1 MCNIAGY
8 VGNRDAAPILIEMIR
23 KQEGLAGGFYTGIAT
38 IHEGKIYHAK
48 LTGDLDR
55 LLSLTEAAKLPGKI
69 GIIHSRSRSGGG
81 DKWSHP
87 FMHYD
92 ADGLATE
99 AYVANGSAG
108 IFNEK
113 FNARENSKR
122 IAQEL
127 ADNGYPMPDRDKV
140 EDNIYT
146 TLEDGMAVHMSDV
159 MCQLIARNIAEGDDS
174 ALAMKNAFCEMPAE
188 IVGLLLS
195 PDAISYSRFN
205 FPMSVAFSSHGAYL
219 ASASFAIPSDA
230 GAHAILPASSY
241 GKVYADHFETFM
253 MKDPPL
259 EVGEI
264 DISTASE
271 IYPVIYQML
280 KSEPRRIKEL
290 RMKVSELLPDAPLKQ
305 PYVIVYEMLGALLKR
320 GELLQ
325 ITKRVE
331 SDFEGI
337 DAPRFF
343 YQIKA

>member
-1 MCNIAGY
+1 MVVWIVYQHG
-8 VGNRDAAPILIEMIR
+8 
-23 KQEGLAGGFYTGIAT
+23 
-38 IHEGKIYHAK
+38 
-48 LTGDLDR
+48 
-55 LLSLTEAAKLPGKI
+55 
-69 GIIHSRSRSGGG
+69 
-81 DKWSHP
+81 
-87 FMHYD
+87 
-92 ADGLATE
+92 
-99 AYVANGSAG
+99 
-108 IFNEK
+108 
-113 FNARENSKR
+113 
-122 IAQEL
+122 
-127 ADNGYPMPDRDKV
+127 
-140 EDNIYT
+140 
-146 TLEDGMAVHMSDV
+146 V
-159 MCQLIARNIAEGDDS
+159 MCQLIAKNIAEGDDS

-195 PDAISYSRFN
+195 LSSPDAISYARFN

-241 GKVYADHFETFM
+241 GKVYADHLETFM

-264 DISTASE
+264 DISTVSE